1 LSGKVHI
8 LTFAKK
14 IMKPLLILLTVF
26 SISLF
31 TIKMFRGNF
40 NVIISARIAMAAML
54 MFTAVGHFIF
64 TKGMSMMLPDC
75 IPLKTGIIYLT
86 GILEILAA
94 IGILIPE
101 IRITTGWLLIV
112 FFIVI
117 LPSNIYAAINHI
129 DYQKAT
135 FNGDGISYLWFRIPL
150 QIFFIIWVYL
160 SAIKF

>member
-1 LSGKVHI
+1 
-8 LTFAKK
+8 
-14 IMKPLLILLTVF
+14 MKPLLILLTVF

-64 TKGMSMMLPDC
+64 TKGMSMMLPDY
-75 IPLKTGIIYLT
+75 IPFKTGIIYLT

-135 FNGDGISYLWFRIPL
+135 FKGDGVSYLWFRIPL

>member
-1 LSGKVHI
+1 
-8 LTFAKK
+8 
-14 IMKPLLILLTVF
+14 MKPLLILLTVF

-64 TKGMSMMLPDC
+64 TKGMSMMLPDY
-75 IPLKTGIIYLT
+75 IPFKTGIIYLT

-135 FNGDGISYLWFRIPL
+135 FKGDGISHLWFRIPL

>member
-1 LSGKVHI
+1 
-8 LTFAKK
+8 
-14 IMKPLLILLTVF
+14 MKPLLILLTVF

-64 TKGMSMMLPDC
+64 TKGMSMMLPDY
-75 IPLKTGIIYLT
+75 IPFKTGIIYLT

-135 FNGDGISYLWFRIPL
+135 FKGDGISYLWFRIPL

>member
-1 LSGKVHI
+1 
-8 LTFAKK
+8 
-14 IMKPLLILLTVF
+14 MKPLLILLTVF

-75 IPLKTGIIYLT
+75 IPFKTGIIYLT

-135 FNGDGISYLWFRIPL
+135 FKGDGISYLWFRIPL

>member
-1 LSGKVHI
+1 
-8 LTFAKK
+8 
-14 IMKPLLILLTVF
+14 MKPLLILLTVF

-40 NVIISARIAMAAML
+40 NVILSARIAMAAML

-64 TKGMSMMLPDC
+64 TKGMSMMLPDY
-75 IPLKTGIIYLT
+75 IPFKTGIIYLT

-135 FNGDGISYLWFRIPL
+135 FKGDGVSYLWFRIPL

>member
-1 LSGKVHI
+1 
-8 LTFAKK
+8 
-14 IMKPLLILLTVF
+14 MKPLLILLTVF

-64 TKGMSMMLPDC
+64 TKGMSMMLPDY
-75 IPLKTGIIYLT
+75 IPFKTGIIYLT